1 MDANQQVIDREK
13 GLSRKLSQRQLTM
26 IGLGGAIGTG
36 LFMGSGIAIGYAG
49 PGVLISYVIAAL
61 IAVIMMYSLSEMAVA
76 HPTAGSFG
84 TYAELYL
91 NRWFGFIV
99 RYTYWAAQSIAIGG
113 EAVAIGLYM
122 SFWFPGVPVWMW
134 TAGFGAAIIYVNTR
148 SVASFGTLEYW
159 LSTIKVMA
167 ICAFIV
173 FGLAIV
179 FGIGHPAVG
188 FNNYTA
194 NQGFLPHG
202 FKGVWMGVLMAIFS
216 FYGIEIIAVTAGE
229 AEDPKTAVPR
239 ALRTM
244 IVRLVLFYVLSL
256 GIMLAVVPWAEAG
269 AKGVG
274 HSPFVKVFTYYQF
287 TYAAAAMN
295 FVLITA
301 ALSSMN
307 ANLYLCSR
315 MIFSLARGGY
325 APRVLGQLSSQGAP
339 VRATFISSVGVMIAI
354 LTSMLSDIA
363 YNYLF
368 GIALGGGI
376 LVWLIILLS
385 HISFRKNWSQLNK
398 GPLPFR
404 TPFFPWAQYL
414 GIFLLVAILVTMG
427 LDSDFWNVG
436 IVSATVWVVI
446 LSVVFFFR
454 NRPLDKGGDVAAKG
468 SL

>member
-1 MDANQQVIDREK
+1 MGANQDIIDREK
-13 GLSRKLSQRQLTM
+13 GLARKLTQRQLTM

-49 PGVLISYVIAAL
+49 PAVLISYIIAAL

-122 SFWFPGVPVWMW
+122 SFWYPGIPVWMW
-134 TAGFGAAIIYVNTR
+134 TTGFGAAIIYTNTR
-148 SVASFGTLEYW
+148 SVSSFGSLEYW
-159 LSTIKVMA
+159 LSTIKVVA
-167 ICAFIV
+167 ICAFIIFGLALV
-173 FGLAIV
+173 FGL
-179 FGIGHPAVG
+179 GHPAVG
-188 FNNYTA
+188 FENFTA
-194 NQGFLPHG
+194 NQGFMPHG

-239 ALRTM
+239 AMRTM

-256 GIMLAVVPWAEAG
+256 SVMLAIVPWAEAG
-269 AKGVG
+269 AKGVTQ
-274 HSPFVKVFTYYQF
+274 SPFVKVFTYYDF
-287 TYAAAAMN
+287 AYAAAVMN

-315 MIFSLARGGY
+315 MVFSLARGGY
-325 APRVLGQLSSQGAP
+325 APRSLGKLNPQGAP
-339 VRATFISSVGVMIAI
+339 VRATLISSVGVLIAI
-354 LTSMLSDIA
+354 LTSMVSNIA
-363 YNYLF
+363 YSYLF
-368 GIALGGGI
+368 GVALGGGI

-385 HISFRKNWSQLNK
+385 HISFRKNWARLNS
-398 GPLPFR
+398 GALPFR
-404 TPFFPWAQYL
+404 APFFPWAQYV
-414 GIFLLVAILVTMG
+414 GIFMLVAVLVTMG
-427 LDSDFWNVG
+427 LDRDFWNVG
-436 IVSATVWVVI
+436 IISAAVWVLL
-446 LSVVFFFR
+446 LSAVYFFR
-454 NRPLDKGGDVAAKG
+454 KIHLKPAPVA
-468 SL
+468 STR